1 MANSK
6 KASAAKNPLRFE
18 TIYSLA
24 CERKGGEAAVKALL
38 PKPAS
43 KQKLKKLSSD
53 RYLAEFTRKVFQSG
67 FVWRVVDQK
76 WPGFEEVFWNFDI
89 ERLLLM
95 PDEMLERK
103 AQNTAIIR
111 NYAKVKTVRENAL
124 MIAETERGQGASF
137 GHFIANWPSEDV
149 VGLWLYL
156 KKNGS
161 RLGGNTGPFALRTV
175 GVDTFLFTR
184 DVEGFLRNRGVID
197 GGVNTLKSLRAA
209 QDYFNDLQQQ
219 SGLSLS
225 ALSRLISYSFGKNE
239 VGVSVAD

>member
-1 MANSK
+1 MPSK
-6 KASAAKNPLRFE
+6 KNPLHFE
-18 TIYSLA
+18 TVFSLA
-24 CERKGGEAAVKALL
+24 CERKGGEAAVLSML

-53 RYLAEFTRKVFQSG
+53 RCLAEFTRKIFQSG

-103 AQNTAIIR
+103 AQDTAIIR
-111 NYAKVKTVRENAL
+111 NYAKVKTVRDNAL
-124 MIAETERGQGASF
+124 MIAETERREAKLF
-137 GHFIANWPSEDV
+137 GHFVADWPSDDV
-149 VGLWLYL
+149 IGLWLYL

-161 RLGGNTGPFALRTV
+161 RLGGNTGPFALRTL

-197 GGVNTLKSLRAA
+197 GGINTLKSLRAA
-209 QDYFNDLQQQ
+209 QNYFNELREQ

-225 ALSRLISYSFGKNE
+225 ALSRLVSYSFGKNE
-239 VGVSVAD
+239 VGVAVAD